1 MEEISIGELEA
12 HLNRFPAVSEWI
24 SISQALVN
32 SFAELTGDRQFI
44 HIDPERA
51 ERDGPFGGTVAHGLL
66 TLSLLPAMAKEAL
79 PPLRDVRSSVNYG
92 FDHVRF
98 VAPVKVGQRVRG
110 RFAVR
115 SIEPRGA
122 DAVLIDWQ
130 VTVEVDGSERPALV
144 ASWLGLRNLEKI
156 DA

>member
-12 HLNRFPAVSEWI
+12 HLHRFPAVSEWI

-51 ERDGPFGGTVAHGLL
+51 WREGPFGGTVAHGLL
-66 TLSLLPAMAKEAL
+66 TLSLFPAMAKEAL
-79 PPLRDVRSSVNYG
+79 PPLKNVRSSVNYG
-92 FDHVRF
+92 FDYVRF
-98 VAPVKVGQRVRG
+98 VAPVKVGQRVRA

-130 VTVEVDGSERPALV
+130 ITVEIDGAERPALV
-144 ASWLGLRNLEKI
+144 ANWLGLRNLEKI
-156 DA
+156 AA